1 MDKRQ
6 FSGSR
11 FRTFVAFFYRD
22 EPTRTFILLLF
33 CVFIMHT
40 WLIITLRS
48 RLHSVF
54 TIVGRGEEEKI

>member
-33 CVFIMHT
+33 CVFIM
-40 WLIITLRS
+40 LMITLRS

-54 TIVGRGEEEKI
+54 TTVGRGEEEKI